1 VSLLAALVAVTC
13 VVLAAVLTAW
23 IWQHA
28 ARLRLIDVPNE
39 RSSHAS
45 PVARGGGIAI
55 ALIVLAAALILT
67 CLQRL
72 SASEALAWLGGG
84 TLVAVVGL
92 RDDWGGLSVRLRLL
106 VQVTAALSVAWLVD
120 GFPGGLGAGTGVHIF
135 AWVLGAVCVVWGINL
150 FNFMDGIDGLA
161 AQQALFVAAAAWL
174 LGAGPPLAAPGWM
187 LLVIA
192 GAAGGFLIWNWSPAR
207 IFMGDVGSGFLGFA
221 LALEAFATSQNG
233 SLSLWTWSILQGAF
247 LVDATLTVLRRA
259 ARGARIQAPH
269 REHAYQRLARHFGSH
284 ARVSGTVAW
293 VNVLWLL
300 PCAAASVRLP
310 ALAGWVTLVA
320 LLPLVAAAFACG
332 AGCAGEMAARSTP
345 VASDTRP

>member
-1 VSLLAALVAVTC
+1 MRLTAALVAVASFTG
-13 VVLAAVLTAW
+13 AALLTAW
-23 IWQHA
+23 IRRHA
-28 ARLRLIDVPNE
+28 ARFRLIDVPNE
-39 RSSHAS
+39 RSSHAIAR
-45 PVARGGGIAI
+45 PRGGGIAI

-67 CLQRL
+67 CLRRF
-72 SASEALAWLGGG
+72 SAAEALAWLGGG

-92 RDDWGGLSVRLRLL
+92 RDDRGGLSVRLRLL
-106 VQVTAALSVAWLVD
+106 VQISAALSVVWLVN
-120 GFPGGLGAGTGVHIF
+120 GFPGISGMSAAARTF
-135 AWVLGAVCVVWGINL
+135 ACVLGILCIVWGINL

-161 AQQALFVAAAAWL
+161 GLQALFVAAAAWL
-174 LGAGPPLAAPGWM
+174 LGAGPQLAAPGWM

-192 GAAGGFLIWNWSPAR
+192 ASTGGFLIWNWPPAR
-207 IFMGDVGSGFLGFA
+207 IFMGDVGSGFLGFV

-247 LVDATLTVLRRA
+247 LVDATLTLLRRA

-284 ARVSGTVAW
+284 ARVSGAVAW

-300 PCAAASVRLP
+300 PCAGASVRWP

-320 LLPLVAAAFACG
+320 LLPLVAVAFACG
-332 AGCAGEMAARSTP
+332 AGCAGDIAAPSIGL
-345 VASDTRP
+345 ASDKRP